1 MPWYAFAFLCAVL
14 LSAATL
20 SEKRALNKVHTLDFT
35 AALSLLNLLLSLP
48 FLLMVK
54 SRIDGQELIF
64 LLVSA
69 ALAAVSFFLVA
80 KGMRHM
86 EVSVVSPLLAL
97 SPGTSSILAF
107 VFLGE
112 ALSPVEIAGI
122 ALMIVG
128 SYILATKG
136 GISLAEPISFV
147 KKSPYVR
154 FILLSLVFYSFGA
167 VMDRT
172 LLSRFSVSIPTYML
186 YFHAFMAL
194 FTIPIVAYFGATAR
208 GVAAA
213 FKTSGT
219 DLAFGAIF
227 TVGYRYFQMEAL
239 SLASVG
245 LVSAVKRSS
254 SLFTTLI
261 GGELFHE
268 RNLGR
273 KLFACLTIII
283 GSALIVL

>member
-1 MPWYAFAFLCAVL
+1 
-14 LSAATL
+14 
-20 SEKRALNKVHTLDFT
+20 
-35 AALSLLNLLLSLP
+35 
-48 FLLMVK
+48 
-54 SRIDGQELIF
+54 
-64 LLVSA
+64 
-69 ALAAVSFFLVA
+69 
-80 KGMRHM
+80 M
-86 EVSVVSPLLAL
+86 EVSVVSPMLAL

-112 ALSPVEIAGI
+112 GLSMVEIAGV
-122 ALMIVG
+122 ALMIIG

-136 GISLAEPISFV
+136 GISLAEPVSFV

-167 VMDRT
+167 VIDRT
-172 LLSRFSVSIPTYML
+172 LLSRLSVPIPTYML
-186 YFHAFMAL
+186 YFHAFAAI
-194 FTIPIVAYFGATAR
+194 FTIPIVGYFGATTR
-208 GVAAA
+208 GVVNA

-268 RNLGR
+268 RDLGR
-273 KLFACLTIII
+273 KLFACLTIIV